1 MSGVA
6 RPLVIYTLEYQV
18 YFRIL
23 MAEITTVKV
32 TKRTREKLAE
42 LGKKNET
49 YEDII
54 EKLIA
59 FYNDSRNRKTKV

>member
-1 MSGVA
+1 
-6 RPLVIYTLEYQV
+6 
-18 YFRIL
+18 

-32 TKRTREKLAE
+32 TRKTRDKLAE

-54 EKLIA
+54 EKLIE
-59 FYNDSRNRKTKV
+59 FYRNGSQVKSNRRKA

>member
-1 MSGVA
+1 MSEV
-6 RPLVIYTLEYQV
+6 
-18 YFRIL
+18 
-23 MAEITTVKV
+23 TTVKV

-54 EKLIA
+54 ERLIE
-59 FYNDSRNRKTKV
+59 FYEKKSIGRTRNYGKD

>member
-1 MSGVA
+1 
-6 RPLVIYTLEYQV
+6 
-18 YFRIL
+18 

-32 TKRTREKLAE
+32 TRKTRDKLAE

-54 EKLIA
+54 ERLIE
-59 FYNDSRNRKTKV
+59 FYTNSIPVKNSRRKA